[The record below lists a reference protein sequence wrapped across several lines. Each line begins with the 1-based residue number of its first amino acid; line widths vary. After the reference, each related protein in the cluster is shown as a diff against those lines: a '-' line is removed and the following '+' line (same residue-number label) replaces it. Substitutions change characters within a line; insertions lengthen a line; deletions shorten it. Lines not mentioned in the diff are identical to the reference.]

1 MRKYIKYMVYGI
13 IGVIFISFPMS
24 VPTIKSSV
32 EYSIFNGNWN
42 GCSELGK
49 LIHQKKKIYPIITPD
64 QKYNKNGVLFIISP
78 NIHYSESDIEKI
90 REFLDRGNTVVIA
103 DDFGTANDV
112 LKGLNISERI
122 SNKRAH
128 DLFYLKNSQLIIV
141 PFNMQGFDNS
151 ITMNIP
157 SYITS
162 DTGQIKTSSIS
173 NKIIMDEI
181 NYSKG
186 KIIIVSEPDIFI
198 NGMKEYN
205 KDFWEYFLDN
215 LNGEVVYID
224 EVHHSGFDP
233 YNIGVVYIH
242 NEVPNSIKYLVFAI
256 IVLGVYLANNI
267 NFEFIHRKFR
277 KNGLDL
283 EKIAKENNLNKEKLE
298 QILSKIRE
306 GRNYEWKWI
315 S

>member
-13 IGVIFISFPMS
+13 MGIIFISFPMS
-24 VPTIKSSV
+24 VPTIKSST
-32 EYSIFNGNWN
+32 EYSIFNSNWD

-49 LIHQKKKIYPIITPD
+49 LMHQKKEVRYIITPEQRYD
-64 QKYNKNGVLFIISP
+64 KNGVLFIISP
-78 NIHYSESDIEKI
+78 NMHYSEWDVEKI
-90 REFLDRGNTVVIA
+90 RNFLDRGNIVVIV

-112 LKGLNISERI
+112 LNGLNIPKRI

-128 DLFYLKNSQLIIV
+128 DLFYLKNSSLIVTPNI
-141 PFNMQGFDNS
+141 QGFDNK

-162 DTGQIKTSSIS
+162 DVGQIKTSSVS

-181 NYSKG
+181 NYSNG
-186 KIIIVSEPDIFI
+186 KIIIISEPDIFI
-198 NGMKEYN
+198 NGMKKYN
-205 KDFWEYFLDN
+205 NEFWEYFLDN

-224 EVHHSGFDP
+224 ELHHSGFDT
-233 YNIGVVYIH
+233 YDIGVVYVH
-242 NEVPNSIKYLVFAI
+242 NNIPDNFKYIVFVM
-256 IVLGVYLANNI
+256 IVLGVYLLNNI
-267 NFEFIHRKFR
+267 NIEFIYRKFR

-306 GRNYEWKWI
+306 GRNYEWK
-315 S
+315 

>member
-1 MRKYIKYMVYGI
+1 M
-13 IGVIFISFPMS
+13 
-24 VPTIKSSV
+24 
-32 EYSIFNGNWN
+32 
-42 GCSELGK
+42 
-49 LIHQKKKIYPIITPD
+49 HQKKEVRYIITPEQRYD
-64 QKYNKNGVLFIISP
+64 KNGVLFIISP
-78 NIHYSESDIEKI
+78 NMHYSEWDVEKI
-90 REFLDRGNTVVIA
+90 RNFLDRGNIVVIV

-112 LKGLNISERI
+112 LNGLNIPKKI

-128 DLFYLKNSQLIIV
+128 DLFYLKNSSLIVTPNI
-141 PFNMQGFDNS
+141 QGFDNK

-224 EVHHSGFDP
+224 EIHHSGFDP
-233 YNIGVVYIH
+233 YDIGVVYIH
-242 NEVPNSIKYLVFAI
+242 NEVPNGVKYLVFAI
-256 IVLGVYLANNI
+256 IVIGVYLLNNI
-267 NFEFIHRKFR
+267 NFEFIYQKFR

-306 GRNYEWKWI
+306 GRNYEWK
-315 S
+315 